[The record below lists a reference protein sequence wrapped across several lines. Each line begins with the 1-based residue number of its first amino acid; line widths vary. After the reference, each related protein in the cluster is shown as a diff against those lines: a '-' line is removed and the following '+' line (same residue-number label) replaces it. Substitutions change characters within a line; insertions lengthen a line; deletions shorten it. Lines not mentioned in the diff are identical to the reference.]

1 MIAKVVI
8 APFHRDDRR
17 RQNIERLPNGRLV
30 DRDVMRD
37 YLASLDRPRT
47 HIERLSL
54 TDPVVVAGSKGRP
67 A

>member
-1 MIAKVVI
+1 MTT
-8 APFHRDDRR
+8 DRR
-17 RQNIERLPNGRLV
+17 RQNIERLPDGRLV

-54 TDPVVVAGSKGRP
+54 TDPEIVAGSKGRP